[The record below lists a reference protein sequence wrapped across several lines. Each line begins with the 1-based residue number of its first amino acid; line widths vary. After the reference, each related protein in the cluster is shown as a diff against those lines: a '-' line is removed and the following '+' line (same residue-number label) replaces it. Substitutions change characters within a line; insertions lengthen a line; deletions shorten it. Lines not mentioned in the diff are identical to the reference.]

1 MAVNGRRRVVIAGA
15 GGIGSATAALLR
27 GLGAYEGDIYLGDA
41 DAERAHTAAEEAK
54 RVRAPGDVQA
64 FSLPASGSSTEFDN
78 VLKGADVLLDCL
90 PGSEAPRMGRAALA
104 CGAHYA
110 NLTEYVAETEELLEM
125 SKGASQAFVLQA
137 GLAPGYVNVLAH
149 SLYQDFRR
157 LYGND
162 KVDEVRMRVGALTR
176 LALAPHYYG
185 WTWSPVGVA
194 TEYVKPAWA
203 VRDFKLTEVPALT
216 ARELVLIDGV
226 VYEEALTS
234 GGAADLPQALA
245 GRARQL
251 DYKTLRYPGHYAW
264 VDAQLRDLPEGPK
277 RAAGLQQRMEAA
289 IPHCE
294 DDVVVIYASVRGLDQ
309 RGHMRQLD
317 QALRVGPYRLEG
329 LRLRA
334 IQSTTAGALA
344 QVALMLLGTVHRG
357 PMSQSQIDP
366 QAFLNGQIV
375 KPIYAQRVE

>member
-41 DAERAHTAAEEAK
+41 DAGRAHAAAEEAR
-54 RVRAPGDVQA
+54 RVRGPGDVQSFA
-64 FSLPASGSSTEFDN
+64 LPATGSSTELES
-78 VLKGADVLLDCL
+78 VLTGADVLLDCL

-110 NLTEYVAETEELLEM
+110 NLTEYVAETAELLEM
-125 SKGASQAFVLQA
+125 AKHARQAFVLQA

-149 SLYQDFRR
+149 ALYQDFRR

-162 KVDEVRMRVGALTR
+162 VVDEVRMRVGALTR

-185 WTWSPVGVA
+185 WTWSPIGVA

-203 VRDFKLTEVPALT
+203 VRDFKLVEVPALT
-216 ARELVLIDGV
+216 ARERVLIDGV

-234 GGAADLPQALA
+234 GGAADLPQALE

-264 VDAQLRDLPEGPK
+264 VEDQLRDLPAGPE
-277 RAAGLQQRMEAA
+277 RAHGLQQRMEAS

-294 DDVVVIYASVRGLDQ
+294 DDVVVIYACVRGLDQ
-309 RGHMRQLD
+309 RGLMRQLD
-317 QALRVGPYRLEG
+317 SALRVGPYQLEG

-357 PMSQSQIDP
+357 PMLQSQIDP
-366 QAFLNGQIV
+366 HAFLNGQIV
-375 KPIYAQRVE
+375 KPVYAQRVE

>member
-27 GLGAYEGDIYLGDA
+27 GLGAYDGDLYLGDA
-41 DAERAHTAAEEAK
+41 DPGRAQAAAEEAR
-54 RVRAPGDVQA
+54 RVRAAGDVQA
-64 FSLPASGSSTEFDN
+64 FALPSSGSSPVFDG
-78 VLKGADVLLDCL
+78 VMTGADVLLDCL

-104 CGAHYA
+104 HGAHYA
-110 NLTEYVAETEELLEM
+110 NLTEYVAETAELLEL
-125 SKGASQAFVLQA
+125 SKGARQAFVLQA

-149 SLYQDFRR
+149 ALYQDFRR

-162 KVDEVRMRVGALTR
+162 VVDEVRMRVGALTR
-176 LALAPHYYG
+176 LALAPHFYG

-203 VRDFKLTEVPALT
+203 VRDFKLVDVPALT

-234 GGAADLPQALA
+234 GGAADLPQALE
-245 GRARQL
+245 GRARHL

-264 VDAQLRDLPEGPK
+264 VDAQLRDLPEGPE
-277 RAAGLQQRMEAA
+277 RVARLQQRMEEA

-309 RGHMRQLD
+309 HGQVRQLD
-317 QALRVGPYRLEG
+317 SARRVGPYVIEG
-329 LRLRA
+329 VRLRA

-357 PMSQSQIDP
+357 PMLQSQIDP
-366 QAFLNGQIV
+366 HAFLNGQIV
-375 KPIYAQRVE
+375 KPIYDQRVG